1 MEAFSLGLFSIGH
14 TQPLTMNSVA
24 AALLLWTLTSPSSSG
39 HGRGDAWPTHRACSS
54 GGLEVFYQS
63 CDPLQ
68 DFGLS
73 IDQCARHIQPSLN
86 IKFGIILRED
96 ISKLF
101 LDIALVSG
109 STSFLNF
116 SYPIC
121 EEDLPKF
128 SFCGRRKGEQ
138 IYYAGPV
145 NNLGFDVPQGE
156 YRALLKLYNE
166 NHAMVACANA
176 TVICS

>member
-1 MEAFSLGLFSIGH
+1 
-14 TQPLTMNSVA
+14 MNSVTA
-24 AALLLWTLTSPSSSG
+24 AFLVWTLISPSSDG
-39 HGRGDAWPTHRACSS
+39 HVRGEAWPTHMACSG

-68 DFGLS
+68 DFGFS
-73 IDQCARHIQPSLN
+73 IDQCSKEVKPYLN

-96 ISKLF
+96 IRKLF
-101 LDIALVSG
+101 LDIVLITKSSSV
-109 STSFLNF
+109 LNF

-138 IYYAGPV
+138 IYYAGPI
-145 NNLGFDVPQGE
+145 NNLGFDIPQGQ
-156 YRALLKLYNE
+156 YHVLLKLYNE
-166 NHAMVACANA
+166 NRSTVACANA

>member
-1 MEAFSLGLFSIGH
+1 
-14 TQPLTMNSVA
+14 MNSVT
-24 AALLLWTLTSPSSSG
+24 AALLVWTLTSLRGSD
-39 HGRGDAWPTHRACSS
+39 HGRGEAWPIHIACSS
-54 GGLEVFYQS
+54 GGLELFYQS

-73 IDQCARHIQPSLN
+73 IDQCSKQIQPYLN
-86 IKFGIILRED
+86 IRFGIILRED
-96 ISKLF
+96 IRKLF
-101 LDIALVSG
+101 LDIALVSRG
-109 STSFLNF
+109 SSILNY

-138 IYYAGPV
+138 IYYAGPI

-156 YRALLKLYNE
+156 YQILLELYNE
-166 NHAMVACANA
+166 NRAIVACANA
-176 TVICS
+176 TVISS

>member
-1 MEAFSLGLFSIGH
+1 MRGGERTLEAFSLGLFSIGH

-24 AALLLWTLTSPSSSG
+24 AALLVWALTSPSSGG

-63 CDPLQ
+63 C
-68 DFGLS
+68 
-73 IDQCARHIQPSLN
+73 
-86 IKFGIILRED
+86 
-96 ISKLF
+96 
-101 LDIALVSG
+101 
-109 STSFLNF
+109 
-116 SYPIC
+116 
-121 EEDLPKF
+121 
-128 SFCGRRKGEQ
+128 EQ

>member
-1 MEAFSLGLFSIGH
+1 
-14 TQPLTMNSVA
+14 MNSVA
-24 AALLLWTLTSPSSSG
+24 AALLVWTLTSPSSSG
-39 HGRGDAWPTHRACSS
+39 HGREESWPTHMACSG

-73 IDQCARHIQPSLN
+73 IDQCSKQIQSDLN
-86 IKFGIILRED
+86 IRFGIILRED
-96 ISKLF
+96 IRKLF
-101 LDIALVSG
+101 LDIALVSRG
-109 STSFLNF
+109 ASILNY

-138 IYYAGPV
+138 IYYAGPI
-145 NNLGFDVPQGE
+145 NNLGIDVPQGE
-156 YRALLKLYNE
+156 YQILLELYNE
-166 NHAMVACANA
+166 NRATVACANA
-176 TVICS
+176 TVISS

>member
-1 MEAFSLGLFSIGH
+1 
-14 TQPLTMNSVA
+14 MNSVA
-24 AALLLWTLTSPSSSG
+24 AALLVWTLTSPSSGG

-86 IKFGIILRED
+86 IRFGIILRED

-109 STSFLNF
+109 GSSFLNF

-128 SFCGRRKGEQ
+128 SFCGRRKGAWENQ
-138 IYYAGPV
+138 LPLLAQQDGNCFKIPAAEGQQTSSDIRSLTHITPTCKPASLRTSTQGKLGP
-145 NNLGFDVPQGE
+145 
-156 YRALLKLYNE
+156 
-166 NHAMVACANA
+166 
-176 TVICS
+176 